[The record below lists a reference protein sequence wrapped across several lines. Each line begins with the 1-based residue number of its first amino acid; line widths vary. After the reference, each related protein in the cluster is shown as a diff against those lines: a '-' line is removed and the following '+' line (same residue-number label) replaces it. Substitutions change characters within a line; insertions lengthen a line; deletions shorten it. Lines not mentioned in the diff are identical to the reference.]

1 MELIYTN
8 EEIQR
13 LTEDKLDFIMHLGIK
28 GAYTVEQKEIVSK
41 ALRYTAD
48 EIDRSKDWLDK

>member
-1 MELIYTN
+1 MEPIYTN

-13 LTEDKLDFIMHLGIK
+13 LTEDKLDFIMHLGIE
-28 GAYTVEQKEIVSK
+28 GTYTVEQKEIVSK